1 MAWCKKDVLSIDLIE
16 KSDPQEYWKYW
27 KNHRKRPNTTP
38 GISAINF
45 TTYFT
50 KSDMPTEGQG
60 SEFIQNI
67 TKLID
72 RYGDA
77 FEIEIN
83 STIVDILN
91 VPVHLDEIQMSRWK
105 LKTNKAPG
113 IDLIQ
118 AEFYKYS
125 DGILDKSLL
134 FLFNSVMNAGE
145 YPSSWCE
152 GVVNPIYK
160 QNSRLD
166 PENYRKITITCAL
179 GKSFEIILNNR
190 LTHAKK
196 ILQKEDPHQFGLKEK
211 SRAIDCAFILN
222 GVIDIC
228 AGRKRPLYACFVNF
242 RSAFDK
248 VNHHALMYKMLE
260 QGIRGNFF
268 NVVKSMFDNAKSRVK
283 WGNALGKIFRNMHG
297 VLQGAVISP
306 TLLKIFLEDLC
317 LYLDPENGI
326 MAHNVRVSYLLFA
339 DDLVLFS
346 ESKSGVQKLLY
357 GLQNFCQ
364 RWQMTVNL
372 NKTKLCI
379 FNEKYCINDNSG
391 PILFNNNRY
400 VKNIPTWVSLSLWV
414 RIDLRPISQRNE
426 IKHWMLYLL
435 REKPCT
441 KLWVHN
447 KACTYNSKFSILKF
461 NRYSTMAR
469 KFGIPGNKLTNLRL
483 CIFAISSDLLESK
496 YRFQH

>member
-1 MAWCKKDVLSIDLIE
+1 
-16 KSDPQEYWKYW
+16 
-27 KNHRKRPNTTP
+27 
-38 GISAINF
+38 
-45 TTYFT
+45 
-50 KSDMPTEGQG
+50 MPTEGQG
-60 SEFIQNI
+60 SKFIQNI

-83 STIVDILN
+83 RTIVDILN
-91 VPVHLDEIQMSRWK
+91 APIHLDEIQMSRRK

-113 IDLIQ
+113 IDLIP

-125 DGILDKSLL
+125 DGILDKPLL

-179 GKSFEIILNNR
+179 GKLFETILNNR

-196 ILQKEDPHQFGLKEK
+196 ILQKEDPHQFGF
-211 SRAIDCAFILN
+211 IDCACILN

-228 AGRKRPLYACFVNF
+228 AGRKRPLYACFVDF

-248 VNHHALMYKMLE
+248 VNRHALMYKMLE
-260 QGIRGNFF
+260 QGIRENFF
-268 NVVKSMFDNAKSRVK
+268 NVVKSMFDKAKCRVK
-283 WGNALGKIFRNMHG
+283 WGNALGEIFRNMYD
-297 VLQGAVISP
+297 VLQGGVISP
-306 TLLKIFLEDLC
+306 TLFKIFLEDLC

-326 MAHNVRVSYLLFA
+326 MVHNERVSYLLFA

-357 GLQNFCQ
+357 GLIQNFCQ

-379 FNEKYCINDNSG
+379 FNDKYCINDNSG
-391 PILFNNNRY
+391 PILFNN
-400 VKNIPTWVSLSLWV
+400 K
-414 RIDLRPISQRNE
+414 
-426 IKHWMLYLL
+426 K
-435 REKPCT
+435 
-441 KLWVHN
+441 
-447 KACTYNSKFSILKF
+447 
-461 NRYSTMAR
+461 
-469 KFGIPGNKLTNLRL
+469 
-483 CIFAISSDLLESK
+483 
-496 YRFQH
+496 